1 MQHANPSYYTL
12 ANNQRIPII
21 GLGTADMNN
30 VANVVYA
37 SIKSGVRLIDTAERY
52 QNETQV
58 GEGIKRA
65 IDDKIVTR
73 EELFIITK
81 LSTYEK
87 TDPINGCLQSL
98 KRLQVEYVD
107 LFLDHWPS
115 SPKIKNGK
123 VFPSEPLH
131 VYWPKM
137 EALVEQG
144 YARGIGVCNFNVQS
158 ICNLLSF
165 CKIKPVVLQ
174 VEYHPYLYQK
184 SLREFCRRFNI
195 QMMAYNSLCKGA
207 YVYLHDKEV
216 QVDLLKEEVI
226 IKMAEKYKVTPG
238 QIAIN
243 WSIAQ
248 GIVVIPRTSRED
260 RMEEN
265 LKSVEFKL
273 KEEEVEE
280 IAKALNKSVRFN
292 TSLIWGSYDGIDV
305 FA

>member
-1 MQHANPSYYTL
+1 MQQPNPTYYTL
-12 ANNQRIPII
+12 SNNQRIPII

-52 QNETQV
+52 QNEVQV

-65 IDDKIVTR
+65 IDEKIVTR

-87 TDPINGCLQSL
+87 ADPISGCLQSL
-98 KRLQVEYVD
+98 KRLQLEYVD

-131 VYWPKM
+131 IYWPKM
-137 EALVEQG
+137 ETLVERG
-144 YARGIGVCNFNVQS
+144 YAKGLGVCNFNVQS

-165 CKIKPVVLQ
+165 CKIRPVVLQ

-184 SLREFCRRFNI
+184 ALREFCNKFNI
-195 QMMAYNSLCKGA
+195 RMIAYNSLCKGA
-207 YVYLHDKEV
+207 YVYLHKNVEM
-216 QVDLLKEEVI
+216 DLLKEDVVV
-226 IKMAEKYKVTPG
+226 KMAEKYNVTPG

-265 LKSVEFKL
+265 LKCVEFKL

-280 IAKALNKSVRFN
+280 IAKALNKNVRFN
-292 TSLIWGSYDGIDV
+292 TSLIWESYDGIDV